1 MTAYSLIGHMG
12 PADQPADLAGRWQ
25 AQFRVDL
32 LSGNRT
38 LGYGMGSVVR
48 SLGRLGIYPSEVGV
62 DVLVLA
68 AMVHAA
74 DTRINR
80 VQTSQDA
87 WTRELGI
94 CVPVSDPEL
103 WTGQRAL
110 LEKMLRFLTGD
121 HWMVSFR
128 ARPEGMATSSDARS

>member
-1 MTAYSLIGHMG
+1 MG
-12 PADQPADLAGRWQ
+12 GIIR
-25 AQFRVDL
+25 
-32 LSGNRT
+32 N
-38 LGYGMGSVVR
+38 
-48 SLGRLGIYPSEVGV
+48 LGRLGVHPSEVGV

-94 CVPVSDPEL
+94 CVPVSDP
-103 WTGQRAL
+103 
-110 LEKMLRFLTGD
+110 
-121 HWMVSFR
+121 
-128 ARPEGMATSSDARS
+128 